1 MVSKVACAAVT
12 VGTVVVVIFGS
23 VPDSAVKYL
32 HGRYAHV
39 KQDSTELSQRP
50 LDRSPLAVEESQ
62 DKVLP
67 TLTEPWV
74 RQAIDQCSPE
84 ERSKH
89 TKSWDLA
96 MKTRLQKW
104 SLKKPTGIQPS
115 GVGSSVQQTAEVR
128 QFLHSMFGKL
138 EVRRFLDVPCGD
150 MTWMSHMNLSGVEYM
165 GGDISPSLIENNLMT
180 FEDDPRFQGRFG
192 VFDITCMVP
201 PKVDL
206 IHTRDVFIHIDSDLS
221 VKALKN
227 FEASG
232 SKYIAVAH
240 WPEDAG
246 EKNEYHPTKFVSGVY
261 DEAHQAQGAQ
271 VIGFHRFNLH
281 LPPYC
286 MPTPMYSVIN
296 GRRDGSDGV
305 LGVWPL
311 PALGRGSHPKCRPSL
326 TEPWVRQAID
336 QCSPEERSKH
346 TKSWDLAMKTRLQKW
361 SLKKPTGI
369 QPSGVGSSV
378 QQTAEVRQFLHSMFG
393 KLEVR
398 RFLDVPC
405 GDMTWMSH
413 MNLSGVEYMGGDI
426 SPS

>member
-1 MVSKVACAAVT
+1 
-12 VGTVVVVIFGS
+12 
-23 VPDSAVKYL
+23 
-32 HGRYAHV
+32 
-39 KQDSTELSQRP
+39 
-50 LDRSPLAVEESQ
+50 
-62 DKVLP
+62 
-67 TLTEPWV
+67 
-74 RQAIDQCSPE
+74 
-84 ERSKH
+84 
-89 TKSWDLA
+89 
-96 MKTRLQKW
+96 
-104 SLKKPTGIQPS
+104 
-115 GVGSSVQQTAEVR
+115 
-128 QFLHSMFGKL
+128 
-138 EVRRFLDVPCGD
+138 
-150 MTWMSHMNLSGVEYM
+150 MNLSGVEYM

-261 DEAHQAQGAQ
+261 DEAHSAQGAQ

-296 GRRDGSDGV
+296 GRTDGSDGV

-369 QPSGVGSSV
+369 QPSGTSRMGPSKYVSEQVSTVFRFNMFQRVVSGRDHMWSPW
-378 QQTAEVRQFLHSMFG
+378 VRCWLIRAANCRGETILALHVWQAG
-393 KLEVR
+393 GAAVLRCALR
-398 RFLDVPC
+398 RHDLDVSHESEWC
-405 GDMTWMSH
+405 GVH
-413 MNLSGVEYMGGDI
+413 GR
-426 SPS
+426 